1 VNPLTAPAIRVRAA
15 LLKTSDFGLI
25 REVSGVRIREGDRN
39 YPLITF
45 HPPYNPT
52 RIVKANNFSGMTLI

>member
-1 VNPLTAPAIRVRAA
+1 
-15 LLKTSDFGLI
+15 LI

-45 HPPYNPT
+45 HPPHNPT